1 MPNAEDAPPA
11 PISTPATTGSITF
24 EHAGTERHYL
34 LHIPTG
40 LLTGAPLVVMLH
52 GYSDDANSL
61 RDDTHMNAVA
71 DRHAFAVV
79 YPRGSR
85 DHRGARFW
93 NVGYAFHQDVETVDD
108 VAMLT
113 ALVTWLQTTYG
124 FDPARTYVAGM
135 SNGADM
141 AYLLACRRPD
151 VFAAA
156 APVAGT
162 LMIVNDD
169 VCTAGAPVP
178 ILAFNGTAD
187 ATTRYAGDLANHDG
201 WGAYLGVDAV
211 IERWRRRNGCTAITT
226 EELVNPDRTDPRRVV
241 WQRHHGCPGDREVWL
256 YQIHGGGHEWP
267 GAGDGL
273 FLDASE
279 VIWQFFSRY

>member
-1 MPNAEDAPPA
+1 
-11 PISTPATTGSITF
+11 
-24 EHAGTERHYL
+24 
-34 LHIPTG
+34 
-40 LLTGAPLVVMLH
+40 
-52 GYSDDANSL
+52 
-61 RDDTHMNAVA
+61 
-71 DRHAFAVV
+71 
-79 YPRGSR
+79 
-85 DHRGARFW
+85 
-93 NVGYAFHQDVETVDD
+93 
-108 VAMLT
+108 
-113 ALVTWLQTTYG
+113 
-124 FDPARTYVAGM
+124 
-135 SNGADM
+135 
-141 AYLLACRRPD
+141 
-151 VFAAA
+151 
-156 APVAGT
+156 
-162 LMIVNDD
+162 
-169 VCTAGAPVP
+169 VP

-279 VIWQFFSRY
+279 VIWQFFSRH